1 MKINKLHTTH
11 ILKKTLGYTFTMY
24 YHTDINNN
32 TCFTLTVKNRTLK
45 IKEHVI
51 LKNPTYIAG
60 MFYGKI
66 KEYMFDVIEQA
77 INLKIDILGL
87 SDILYIEKCT
97 DSFIIHNNN
106 SVIYEQIFL
115 SYDENYDKLYDN
127 VEHIIRN
134 YKNFF

>member
-1 MKINKLHTTH
+1 MKINKLHSTH

-24 YHTDINNN
+24 FHTDINNN

-51 LKNPTYIAG
+51 LTYPTYIAG
-60 MFYGKI
+60 VFFNKI
-66 KEYMFDVIEQA
+66 KEYMFDVIECA
-77 INLKIDILGL
+77 INLKIDNLGL
-87 SDILYIEKCT
+87 SGILYIEKNT
-97 DSFIIHNNN
+97 NNFMIHKIN
-106 SVIYEQIFL
+106 SVLYEQISL
-115 SYDENYDKLYDN
+115 TYHEDYDKLYDN